1 MAKDSFLLYYEWE
14 DNLSDL
20 TNDQLGSLLRALF
33 AYEKRSEQYTGS
45 DPEVRMAFRFVKG
58 TLDRNREK
66 YDATVEKRREA
77 GRKGGKK
84 RKSGHKTGDK
94 NLSEQA
100 KKASAIK
107 CLQEETKA
115 NKGKQSEAK
124 QAVHVPV
131 HVHVHDHVYESEG
144 ATPPTHARAKE
155 QTDPRSQKVQWAE
168 NVTMTNEEHDKLVVA
183 HGAAD
188 TALMIEHL
196 SHYKAAHC
204 KEYAGGD
211 YRAIQSWVVNWLKEQ
226 KARDA
231 KTGGKKAAA
240 APLPTAQMEFGSPEG
255 QKQRIVESEVW
266 MRRYLEEAREA
277 EKTEREQE
285 SQRGKG
291 EEDERKS

>member
-20 TNDQLGSLLRALF
+20 TDDQLGSLLRALF
-33 AYEKRSEQYTGS
+33 AYEKRSEQYMGT

-84 RKSGHKTGDK
+84 RKNGHKTGDK
-94 NLSEQA
+94 NPPEQA
-100 KKASAIK
+100 KKANAIK

-131 HVHVHDHVYESEG
+131 HVHVPVPVQESVG
-144 ATPPTHARAKE
+144 ATPPAHARAKE
-155 QTDPRSQKVQWAE
+155 QPDPRSQKVQWAE
-168 NVTMTNEEHDKLVVA
+168 KVTMTVEEHERLVEA
-183 HGAAD
+183 HGPAD

-196 SHYKAAHC
+196 SSYKAAHC
-204 KEYAGGD
+204 KEYPGGD
-211 YRAIQSWVVNWLKEQ
+211 YRAILSWVVNWLKEQ
-226 KARDA
+226 KAREA
-231 KTGGKKAAA
+231 KTGGKKSVTS
-240 APLPTAQMEFGSPEG
+240 PLPTDQMAFSSPRDQE
-255 QKQRIVESEVW
+255 QRIVESEGW
-266 MRRYLEEAREA
+266 MRRFLEETKAA
-277 EKTEREQE
+277 EIAEQE
-285 SQRGKG
+285 HDAQRGKG